1 MSVFR
6 GGVSI
11 FGYDSI
17 AKVSSESTMD
27 FMDVGFGEKP
37 VAVFIALPDYD
48 SSNWFIATV
57 FINQM
62 YFILAKLA
70 TSMPGGK
77 LLRRVMFILDEFG
90 NLPALDNF
98 ENIITGYC
106 RWQKHDVY
114 TSRTVVST
122 GEREISGIS

>member
-1 MSVFR
+1 MTS
-6 GGVSI
+6 
-11 FGYDSI
+11 D
-17 AKVSSESTMD
+17 STMD

-77 LLRRVMFILDEFG
+77 LLPG
-90 NLPALDNF
+90 GPA
-98 ENIITGYC
+98 C
-106 RWQKHDVY
+106 RSFLSDV
-114 TSRTVVST
+114 
-122 GEREISGIS
+122 EISMRHTDTIGKYTISDRESSQNDH